1 MSKGHFTIPT
11 RVYLSAGQ
19 RLQLQFLL
27 RQEER
32 ELDDLLTELLSN
44 YLDGMP
50 EPPSASAQ
58 ALGAD
63 LNEELRRRR
72 QELRRLRPRLKDSH
86 NPAPA
91 WLAQM
96 VADLEA
102 EIARLERHV
111 GAGGS
116 QG

>member
-1 MSKGHFTIPT
+1 MSKGHFTIPS

-19 RLQLQFLL
+19 RMQLQFLL

-32 ELDDLLTELLSN
+32 ELDDLLTELLTN

-50 EPPSASAQ
+50 GPPAESAQ
-58 ALGAD
+58 ALGSD
-63 LNEELRRRR
+63 LSEELRRRR

-86 NPAPA
+86 NPAPV
-91 WLAQM
+91 WLVQM
-96 VADLEA
+96 VADLES
-102 EIARLERHV
+102 EIARLERQV
-111 GAGGS
+111 GARGS